1 MIDVVTAIR
10 IVHERDIGS
19 VVWIVIIENVTMPIK
34 RKIDVYCR
42 RIIGRTAN
50 IVNKNQ
56 IDKHEI

>member
-1 MIDVVTAIR
+1 
-10 IVHERDIGS
+10 
-19 VVWIVIIENVTMPIK
+19 MPIK